1 MPSIPFKRALA
12 RQDSGLEVIEYLAG
26 LCRTSLTATAI
37 RYAELTEDAVA
48 VVISSGPVI
57 DFCFLSETIKSLPQL
72 GWLRKGAPVPRNT
85 ATVRFNAN
93 PRGVADCDRAEEDI
107 DILDWLGGARSVR
120 AREQV
125 VGLGRYGKTLTL
137 LTCPSVQ
144 DETYREVDGDDDEDL
159 VERWT
164 PRFRK

>member
-1 MPSIPFKRALA
+1 M
-12 RQDSGLEVIEYLAG
+12 VEYLAD
-26 LCRTSLTATAI
+26 LCGTSLTATAI

-48 VVISSGPVI
+48 VIISSGPVI

-93 PRGVADCDRAEEDI
+93 PRRVADGDRAEEDI
-107 DILDWLGGARSVR
+107 DILEWFGGARSVR
-120 AREQV
+120 ATEQV
-125 VGLGRYGKTLTL
+125 VGLGRYRKTLTL

-144 DETYREVDGDDDEDL
+144 NETYREEDGDDDEDL

-164 PRFRK
+164 PRFRR